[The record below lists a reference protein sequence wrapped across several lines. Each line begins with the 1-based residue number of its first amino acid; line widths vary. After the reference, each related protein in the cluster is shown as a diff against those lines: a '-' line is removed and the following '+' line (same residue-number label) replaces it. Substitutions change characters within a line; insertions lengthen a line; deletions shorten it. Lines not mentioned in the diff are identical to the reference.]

1 MIERERILQ
10 SLFEIGRWGGGFCA
24 QSGVRRVTT
33 GANRRLIKPY
43 GWALRIWLE
52 WSVCR
57 AKLKIPVSLECRQA
71 LGPRAPRDI
80 ADFFLRPLFDI
91 EIPELLSRMKA
102 FYALCVI
109 KSVIVFLA
117 RRTRPHAP
125 SEGKSR
131 SAGSL
136 YAILT
141 PRRQRLFAEAERNT
155 TERRRTR
162 SFSGKSTQ
170 WKTESRL
177 NGNFGK
183 HRVLENCGS
192 VEDGSDCS
200 LVHQKP
206 LSSSLRVVDV
216 PRSVYCVTFV

>member
-1 MIERERILQ
+1 MFAARNYRFRSSEVQAACSHARSPTVTLRASSCCLYLILK
-10 SLFEIGRWGGGFCA
+10 FPNF
-24 QSGVRRVTT
+24 
-33 GANRRLIKPY
+33 
-43 GWALRIWLE
+43 
-52 WSVCR
+52 
-57 AKLKIPVSLECRQA
+57 
-71 LGPRAPRDI
+71 
-80 ADFFLRPLFDI
+80 
-91 EIPELLSRMKA
+91 SRMKA

-117 RRTRPHAP
+117 QNVALLRVRMRLPK
-125 SEGKSR
+125 GKSR

-141 PRRQRLFAEAERNT
+141 PRRQRLVVEAERST
-155 TERRRTR
+155 TEWRRTKLFR
-162 SFSGKSTQ
+162 KEHTTQ

-192 VEDGSDCS
+192 VEDCSDCS